1 LLESFEFGVVVF
13 GPLVSIPYEVLANHL
28 MQVSSEHGV
37 VGDMGPEVKGHAE
50 ELLHTFGVFGHR
62 NLVNVITSLLSKA
75 VEIIFDLVA
84 EEAYLHDS

>member
-1 LLESFEFGVVVF
+1 
-13 GPLVSIPYEVLANHL
+13 
-28 MQVSSEHGV
+28 
-37 VGDMGPEVKGHAE
+37 MGPEVKGHAE